1 MKLKL
6 IATMCLMWAVVMVS
20 PLQSVSV
27 FAQAKQT
34 KDTKNKK
41 KKKVGSDEVSATK
54 GMSNSKGSDTDA
66 NIKQGE
72 MLNDANAPSGMPS
85 AKGGGNSKGA
95 AYDCE
100 VQLDNWTA
108 WNVKIYINGYYR
120 GVLSGGGESTLY
132 YTPGQTTV
140 YARADFTDGTYYTWG
155 PKTYTCGANQFIYFK
170 MNP

>member
-6 IATMCLMWAVVMVS
+6 MTAMCLLALVLVGSPLMVS
-20 PLQSVSV
+20 TT

-34 KDTKNKK
+34 KDNKK
-41 KKKVGSDEVSATK
+41 KKQVGDTVKATK
-54 GMSNSKGSDTDA
+54 GMSNSKGSDTDP

-72 MLNDANAPSGMPS
+72 TLNDIDALMGMPT
-85 AKGGGNSKGA
+85 AKGGGKGKGA

-108 WNVKIYINGYYR
+108 YNVKIYINGNYR
-120 GVLSGGGESTLY
+120 GFLSAGGESTLY
-132 YTPGQTTV
+132 YTPGQTTI
-140 YARADFTDGTYYTWG
+140 YARADFTDGTYFTWG
-155 PKTYTCGANQFIYFK
+155 PKTYSCGANQFIYFK

>member
-6 IATMCLMWAVVMVS
+6 MIAMCLLGLVLAGS
-20 PLQSVSV
+20 PLMSSNV

-34 KDTKNKK
+34 KDNKK
-41 KKKVGSDEVSATK
+41 KKQVGDTVKGAK
-54 GMSNSKGSDTDA
+54 GMSNSKGSDTDP

-72 MLNDANAPSGMPS
+72 MLNDMDALMGLPT
-85 AKGGGNSKGA
+85 AKGGGKGKGA

-108 WNVKIYINGYYR
+108 YSVKMYVNGNYR
-120 GVLSGGGESTLY
+120 GFLSGGGETTLY
-132 YTPGQTTV
+132 YTPGQTTI
-140 YARADFTDGTYYTWG
+140 YARADFTDGSYYTWG
-155 PKTYTCGANQFIYFK
+155 PKTYECGANQFIYFK

>member
-6 IATMCLMWAVVMVS
+6 IAAMCLLNLVMAGS
-20 PLQSVSV
+20 PLMSSSV

-34 KDTKNKK
+34 KDNKK
-41 KKKVGSDEVSATK
+41 KKQVGDTVSGTK
-54 GMSNSKGSDTDA
+54 GTSGSKGADSDP

-72 MLNDANAPSGMPS
+72 MLNDADAPMGLPT

-100 VQLDNWTA
+100 VQLDNWTG
-108 WNVKIYINGYYR
+108 WNVKIYINGNYR
-120 GVLSGGGESTLY
+120 GVLSGGAESTLY
-132 YTPGQTTV
+132 YTPGQTTI
-140 YARADFTDGTYYTWG
+140 YARADFTDGSYYTWG
-155 PKTYTCGANQFIYFK
+155 PKTYQCGANQFIYFK

>member
-6 IATMCLMWAVVMVS
+6 MTAMCLLALVLIGS
-20 PLQSVSV
+20 PLTASTT

-34 KDTKNKK
+34 KDNKK
-41 KKKVGSDEVSATK
+41 KKQVGDTVKATK
-54 GMSNSKGSDTDA
+54 GMSNSKGSDTDP

-72 MLNDANAPSGMPS
+72 TLNDIDALMGMPT
-85 AKGGGNSKGA
+85 AKGGGKGKGA

-108 WNVKIYINGYYR
+108 YNVKIYINGNYR
-120 GVLSGGGESTLY
+120 GFLSAGGESTLY
-132 YTPGQTTV
+132 YTPGQTTI
-140 YARADFTDGTYYTWG
+140 YARADFTDGTYFTWG
-155 PKTYTCGANQFIYFK
+155 PKTYSCGANQFIYFK